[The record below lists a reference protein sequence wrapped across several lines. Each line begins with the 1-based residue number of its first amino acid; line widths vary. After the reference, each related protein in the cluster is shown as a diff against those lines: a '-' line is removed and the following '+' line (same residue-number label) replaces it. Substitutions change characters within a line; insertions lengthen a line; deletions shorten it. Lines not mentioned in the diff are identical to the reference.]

1 MLFNSWQYAVF
12 LPIVFALYW
21 VMPHKIRWILLL
33 GASYYFYMSWNVK
46 YVFLILLTTV
56 VSYFT
61 ALYIEKTENKRKK
74 KIALMTALVVCLGIL
89 VVFKY
94 LDFVFESVEN
104 LLRVLTIEVHP
115 IVLNLMLPVGI
126 SFYTFQTLSYVIDVY
141 RGNTKAEHHFGYY
154 ATFISFFP
162 QLVAGPI
169 ERTNNLLP
177 QIKSEHTFNY
187 TQATYGVRLMLWG
200 YFKKMVVADT
210 LAIYVDKVFDNLPQ
224 YRGFTLIIVS
234 LFFTLQIYGDFSGYS
249 DIARGT
255 ANLLGIELM
264 ENFKSPY
271 FSKSIHEFW
280 SRWHISLST
289 WFKDYVYIPLGGNRV
304 SKVRHYFNLM
314 VTFLVSGLWHGA
326 NWTFVIWGGIHGIA
340 QVLENII
347 FGKKWQKTND
357 TINMVSII
365 RTLVVFV
372 FVSFAWIFFRSQ
384 SLADAV
390 YVISNSLYGIGSPL
404 NYLHDGFTVIGIGK
418 VRLLAYGIFIFLP
431 LALFD
436 FFSLKR
442 DMITEFSERSA
453 PIRWIVT
460 YGFIMISILLMP
472 VLEKSEFI
480 YFQF

>member
-1 MLFNSWQYAVF
+1 MLFNSWQFAVF
-12 LPIVFALYW
+12 LPIVFVLYW
-21 VMPHKIRWILLL
+21 LFPHKFRWVFLL
-33 GASYYFYMSWNVK
+33 GASYFFYMSWNVK
-46 YVFLILLTTV
+46 YVFLILATTV

-61 ALYIEKTENKRKK
+61 ALFIEKTDSKGKK
-74 KIALMTALVVCLGIL
+74 KGALAAALVVCLGIL

-94 LDFVFESVEN
+94 LDFAFGTIESV
-104 LLRVLTIEVHP
+104 LKVFSIEMHP

-126 SFYTFQTLSYVIDVY
+126 SFYTFQ
-141 RGNTKAEHHFGYY
+141 AEHHFGYY

-177 QIKSEHTFNY
+177 QIKARHSFNY
-187 TQATYGVRLMLWG
+187 DQAMYGIRLMLWG

-224 YRGFTLIIVS
+224 YKGFTLIIVS
-234 LFFTLQIYGDFSGYS
+234 VFFTLQIYGDFSGYS

-304 SKVRHYFNLM
+304 SKPRHYINLM
-314 VTFLVSGLWHGA
+314 ITFFVSGLWHGA
-326 NWTFVIWGGIHGIA
+326 NWTFVIWGGIHGLA
-340 QVLENII
+340 QVLENMI
-347 FGKKWQKTND
+347 FGKKWRDND
-357 TINMVSII
+357 DNAISIGGLI
-365 RTLVVFV
+365 RMLVVFI
-372 FVSFAWIFFRSQ
+372 FVAFAWIFFRSQ
-384 SLADAV
+384 SLHDAM
-390 YVISNSLYGIGSPL
+390 YVISNSLYGIGSPFA
-404 NYLHDGFTVIGIGK
+404 YLHDGFTAIGIGK
-418 VRLLAYGIFIFLP
+418 MRLLVYGVLLFLP
-431 LALFD
+431 LALYD
-436 FFSLKR
+436 FLSLKR
-442 DMITEFSERSA
+442 DMIAEFSARSA
-453 PIRWIVT
+453 PIRWVVT

-472 VLEKSEFI
+472 ILEKSEFI

>member
-1 MLFNSWQYAVF
+1 MLFNSWQFAIF

-21 VMPHKIRWILLL
+21 LLPHKYRWVFLL
-33 GASYYFYMSWNVK
+33 GVSYYFYMSWNVK
-46 YVFLILLTTV
+46 YVFLILITTV

-61 ALYIEKTENKRKK
+61 ALFIEKSDNRGQKK
-74 KIALMTALVVCLGIL
+74 LALTAVLVVCLGIL
-89 VVFKY
+89 VMFKY
-94 LDFVFESVEN
+94 LNFIFESIDNVM
-104 LLRVLTIEVHP
+104 RVFSIEMHP

-141 RGNTKAEHHFGYY
+141 RGEIKAEHHFGYY
-154 ATFISFFP
+154 ATFVSFFP

-169 ERTNNLLP
+169 ERTKNLLP
-177 QIKSEHTFNY
+177 QIKGEHTFNY
-187 TQATYGVRLMLWG
+187 NQAMYGVRLMIWG

-224 YRGFTLIIVS
+224 YKGFSLIVVS

-255 ANLLGIELM
+255 AKLLGIELM

-271 FSKSIHEFW
+271 FSRSIHEFW
-280 SRWHISLST
+280 NRWHISLST

-304 SKVRHYFNLM
+304 SKPRHYFNLM

-326 NWTFVIWGGIHGIA
+326 NWTFVIWGGIHGLA
-340 QVLENII
+340 QVLENVI
-347 FGKKWQKTND
+347 FGRKVREDKE
-357 TINMVSII
+357 INIGSLFRM
-365 RTLVVFV
+365 LAVFI
-372 FVSFAWIFFRSQ
+372 FVAFAWIFFRSQ
-384 SLADAV
+384 SLHDAI
-390 YVISNSLYGIGSPL
+390 YVISNSFNGISSPIA
-404 NYLHDGFTVIGIGK
+404 YLHEGFLSIGISK
-418 VRLLAYGIFIFLP
+418 MRLLVYGLFLFLP
-431 LALFD
+431 LALYD

-442 DMITEFSERSA
+442 DLITEFSARSA
-453 PIRWIVT
+453 PVRWAVT
-460 YGFIMISILLMP
+460 YGFTMLSIMLMP